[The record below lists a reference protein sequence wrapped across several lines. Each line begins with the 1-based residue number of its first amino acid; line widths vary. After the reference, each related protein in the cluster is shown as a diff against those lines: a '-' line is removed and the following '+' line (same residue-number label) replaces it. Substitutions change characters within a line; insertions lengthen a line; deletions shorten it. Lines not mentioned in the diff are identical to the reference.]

1 MGELGFNKIFGAILA
16 TFLFIFGLNEVAT
29 RIFGGGAHHGDH
41 HYEND
46 QEWAKANFHG
56 WEDVVAVSATSGDA
70 VEEAVFDLGLALAN
84 ADPAAGEAALKGQCA
99 GCHSW
104 NERGTSMAFA
114 GLRSPRRDG
123 QRMDIIAYLAST
135 TADAPAFPAPLA
147 TEASAEETA
156 IETVEGVVEEATG
169 TAGTTTE
176 AVEGAA
182 TEATEAGTTLIEQA
196 TEAVEDAGEDSNNLL
211 QQATDTVE
219 EAVEEVVEEAT
230 DGEH

>member
-99 GCHSW
+99 ACHTW
-104 NERGTSMAFA
+104 NEGGANGVGPNLYGVINREIAAASTGFNYSSALSGKGGQWTYEDMNAWLTNPGAYARGTSMAFA

-135 TADAPAFPAPLA
+135 TANAPAFPAPLA
-147 TEASAEETA
+147 TETSEEDAAEETDRGRREPSRQHTHRA
-156 IETVEGVVEEATG
+156 
-169 TAGTTTE
+169 
-176 AVEGAA
+176 
-182 TEATEAGTTLIEQA
+182 
-196 TEAVEDAGEDSNNLL
+196 S
-211 QQATDTVE
+211 
-219 EAVEEVVEEAT
+219 
-230 DGEH
+230 HRCS